1 MVGLNCF
8 QTPILWSH
16 GMADTTVLFEAGQA
30 GPPFLQQ
37 AGMTCEFK
45 VIIFICA

>member
-1 MVGLNCF
+1 MYV

-30 GPPFLQQ
+30 GTPFL
-37 AGMTCEFK
+37 AHVGVSCEFK
-45 VIIFICA
+45 VMHPNVAIFS